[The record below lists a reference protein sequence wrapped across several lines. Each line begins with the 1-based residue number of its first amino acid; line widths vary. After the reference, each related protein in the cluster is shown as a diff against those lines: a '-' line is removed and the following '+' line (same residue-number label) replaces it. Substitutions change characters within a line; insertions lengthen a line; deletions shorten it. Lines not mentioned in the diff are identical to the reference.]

1 MFVPL
6 TQNDENGWFF
16 KCVCPGFAF
25 SAIHE
30 RLLLMRNASVNNNL
44 GFDDVCKE
52 KTVIVAYNN
61 DGGLFEVSNI
71 TGKMVEYPPNNIVR
85 MTNIAYEYEVQ
96 KAFFQHN
103 NVKPNWINCNFT
115 WGWFD
120 NETNQWTGAVGVV
133 ERDEADYAMWAF
145 GGTYGRSLVTVF
157 SSPMTYLPYHW
168 LTRYPNELSPT
179 WNLIGLF
186 TKGYKSQIHVN

>member
-1 MFVPL
+1 MLVIL
-6 TQNDENGWFF
+6 T
-16 KCVCPGFAF
+16 
-25 SAIHE
+25 I
-30 RLLLMRNASVNNNL
+30 LL
-44 GFDDVCKE
+44 
-52 KTVIVAYNN
+52 
-61 DGGLFEVSNI
+61 
-71 TGKMVEYPPNNIVR
+71 
-85 MTNIAYEYEVQ
+85 
-96 KAFFQHN
+96 
-103 NVKPNWINCNFT
+103 
-115 WGWFD
+115 
-120 NETNQWTGAVGVV
+120 GAVGVV